1 MVSFDNLKI
10 RTKLNI
16 LIVFLALLLV
26 GIGVTGLVGL
36 HSANGA
42 LSTVYNDHLL
52 AINELNEVR
61 NHQLQMRINLGAA
74 REETDAF
81 EIMAIND
88 NTRSHMFQIQNLL
101 NAYTPRHQ
109 SAQEKKLLDEFLAAR
124 LVFGRDGVIP
134 TMDLLQGEKFA
145 EADKLRK
152 DTLQPA
158 YLKASKAIDDL
169 IQFQVDSAKQM
180 YDSVSA
186 NSKKIR
192 IASIASIVVGLVLS
206 VLLGFVITRSISRG
220 VAVLGDAASKLANGD
235 LTARAELDG
244 KDELGE
250 LARAFNKM
258 AQEFSALIAQVRTAA
273 DQVSQATATLSD
285 TSEQVARVSGS
296 QTEQAASAA
305 SAIEELNSAV
315 KEIAQ
320 KADGVVSAA
329 NEASSASS
337 HGQDVVNNAVR
348 GIQQV
353 AQTVGESAQL
363 IASLG
368 QRSDQI
374 GQIIRVIKDIADQ
387 TNLLALNAAIEAA
400 RAGEQGRGFAVVA
413 DEVRKLAE
421 RTTGATSEISTMISA
436 IQSETESAVG
446 AMEKG
451 SKQAGQGVELANQ
464 AVQSL
469 QQINDSVSNVVD
481 MIQQIA
487 AATRSQSEASDV
499 ITTRVEHIAQMARD
513 NGGSINQ
520 TTQAS
525 HGLQQLSLHLQQVI
539 SHFRM

>member
-52 AINELNEVR
+52 AINELNEIR
-61 NHQLQMRINLGAA
+61 NHQLQMRINMGAA

-81 EIMAIND
+81 EIMAVND
-88 NTRSHMFQIQNLL
+88 KTRSHMFQIQNLL

-109 SAQEKKLLDEFLAAR
+109 SAQEKKLLEGFLAAR

-180 YDSVSA
+180 YDRVNA

-192 IASIASIVVGLVLS
+192 IASIASIAIGLVLS

-220 VAVLGDAASKLANGD
+220 VAVLGDAASKLADGD

-258 AQEFSALIAQVRTAA
+258 AQEFSSLIAQVRTAA
-273 DQVSQATATLSD
+273 DQVSHATATLSA
-285 TSEQVARVSGS
+285 TSEQVARVSGG

-320 KADGVVSAA
+320 KAQGVVSAA
-329 NEASSASS
+329 NAASSASS
-337 HGQDVVNNAVR
+337 QGQDVVNNAVR

-421 RTTGATSEISTMISA
+421 RTTGATSEISAMISA

-464 AVQSL
+464 AVHSL
-469 QQINDSVSNVVD
+469 QQINDSVTNVVD

-487 AATRSQSEASDV
+487 AATTSQSEASDV

-513 NGGSINQ
+513 NGASIDQ

-525 HGLQQLSLHLQQVI
+525 HGLQQLSVHLQQVI